1 MSLTAKILERFV
13 AKKRLL
19 GIATLVFMAGLIVV
33 DWLKEPAYS
42 RFFWDGISGFAAIYG
57 FLACLVIL
65 GVAKAL
71 GYWLVY
77 RKRGY
82 YTQYGEA
89 ADD

>member
-1 MSLTAKILERFV
+1 MSRTAKILEYLV
-13 AKKRLL
+13 AKRRVL
-19 GIATLVFMAGLIVV
+19 GIAALAFMAGLVIV

-42 RFFWDGISGFAAIYG
+42 RFFWDGIGGFAAIYG

-77 RKRGY
+77 RKRDY
-82 YTQYGEA
+82 YARYGEA
-89 ADD
+89 TDD